1 MGVNLGDNTSSPMS
15 DITALIGNLKGK
27 AATLQK
33 WIQRGLLA
41 DRREERLCQPRDSN
55 ETPLTAPRPLA
66 QNPEYQIMYDEYPF
80 FFSSPSDPSFS
91 QEKYKKPEER
101 TFILRRSFK
110 EFVYLISS
118 LTHVKD
124 AGLSRLRY
132 WKREARHLT
141 SLGFDLGVR
150 LKARTSSTLGHSS
163 VPQPISQVLM
173 FHGSLL
179 PSIGDLSSLVICSSQ
194 TLFFVFCFEHSVH

>member
-1 MGVNLGDNTSSPMS
+1 MFDVS
-15 DITALIGNLKGK
+15 ALIGNLKGK

-33 WIQRGLLA
+33 LIQRGLLA

-55 ETPLTAPRPLA
+55 KTSLTAPRPLA

-80 FFSSPSDPSFS
+80 FFSLLPQDPAFS
-91 QEKYKKPEER
+91 QKKYKKEARRNP
-101 TFILRRSFK
+101 ILRRSFK

-118 LTHVKD
+118 VTHVKD

-141 SLGFDLGVR
+141 SLGFDCSLITPFLF
-150 LKARTSSTLGHSS
+150 LKYSATLRGRRRTHSI
-163 VPQPISQVLM
+163 V
-173 FHGSLL
+173 
-179 PSIGDLSSLVICSSQ
+179 
-194 TLFFVFCFEHSVH
+194 E